1 MQFTAQDRAYRRASR
16 GGSPDLVLLD
26 GEPIGRL
33 WVDRSESPIHV
44 IDIALL
50 PEQRGRGIGTVLLEQ
65 LVGEARRAG
74 KAGRLRVLRTNRA
87 LSLYRR
93 LGFRVA
99 READVYA
106 ELEWHGVDA
115 QAKTA
120 S

>member
-1 MQFTAQDRAYRRASR
+1 M
-16 GGSPDLVLLD
+16 
-26 GEPIGRL
+26 
-33 WVDRSESPIHV
+33 

-50 PEQRGRGIGTVLLEQ
+50 PEQRGRGIGTMLLEQ

-74 KAGRLRVLRTNRA
+74 KAVRLRVLRTNRA

-93 LGFRVA
+93 LGFRVV

-115 QAKTA
+115 QVKTA